1 MDYLTQVF
9 MYSRDPTKTQRDKLA
24 ETICV
29 LGNGIRLNLKGHM
42 NNLDLPF
49 IITEPVAPFKH
60 LYPFSQE
67 QIILQYAGCSNPGFK
82 EAIQYLI
89 DCIKITPDSVTKE
102 WKDNIHVL
110 EKLRDVPPIV
120 NPYSDKETAETYFK
134 DLLSKPYKNT
144 NGSSD
149 SIRKVT
155 FFDVQ
160 WSDCPDFV
168 QQEVKQLWSDYSLGN
183 DYYFYKASLD
193 DKLFECY
200 PRIYYWLKHKGVLE
214 DEEVIVHWWW

>member
-67 QIILQYAGCSNPGFK
+67 QLIL
-82 EAIQYLI
+82 
-89 DCIKITPDSVTKE
+89 
-102 WKDNIHVL
+102 
-110 EKLRDVPPIV
+110 
-120 NPYSDKETAETYFK
+120 
-134 DLLSKPYKNT
+134 
-144 NGSSD
+144 
-149 SIRKVT
+149 
-155 FFDVQ
+155 
-160 WSDCPDFV
+160 
-168 QQEVKQLWSDYSLGN
+168 
-183 DYYFYKASLD
+183 
-193 DKLFECY
+193 
-200 PRIYYWLKHKGVLE
+200 
-214 DEEVIVHWWW
+214 